1 MFGFL
6 KRHPETVDDK
16 HLEQVVT
23 DCDQHDKNSAAKKME
38 NYEKNLKLNLEA
50 KRKDLDNITT
60 SIIPFQLTLIRM
72 FLWLSFSSLGAVFY
86 FVKPD
91 RIINVCQAYFLV
103 LISLTVICTAIVC
116 LMAIKESADRPT
128 AHLDN
133 NYFRDHINQDD
144 YEHVKGLMAMLDVTT
159 KALDIAAKSMAKA
172 GKMLRRAIYLSFAT
186 LFFIFSLAV
195 VSIYPMKGG
204 ENMAEEQ
211 KDVKVST
218 DLTNDTRPAFKSVA
232 EIKPSVLQANNRESI
247 NNESW
252 TEGGGY
258 NITSSDQNQTD
269 TATSGDKDKK

>member
-6 KRHPETVDDK
+6 KRRAKAVNDKCPEKSAIDLDIR
-16 HLEQVVT
+16 
-23 DCDQHDKNSAAKKME
+23 DKNSAAKKIE

-86 FVKPD
+86 FVKLD
-91 RIINVCQAYFLV
+91 NRVNVFQAYFLV
-103 LISLTVICTAIVC
+103 FISLTVICTVIVC

-133 NYFRDHINQDD
+133 NYFRDYINQDD
-144 YEHVKGLMAMLDVTT
+144 NEHVNGLLAMLDVTT

-172 GKMLRRAIYLSFAT
+172 GKMLRCAIYLSFTT

-211 KDVKVST
+211 KDVKTSS
-218 DLTNDTRPAFKSVA
+218 DLTNDTRPVFKSVA
-232 EIKPSVLQANNRESI
+232 EIKPTVLQANNRESI
-247 NNESW
+247 NNESL

-269 TATSGDKDKK
+269 TATSDDKDKK